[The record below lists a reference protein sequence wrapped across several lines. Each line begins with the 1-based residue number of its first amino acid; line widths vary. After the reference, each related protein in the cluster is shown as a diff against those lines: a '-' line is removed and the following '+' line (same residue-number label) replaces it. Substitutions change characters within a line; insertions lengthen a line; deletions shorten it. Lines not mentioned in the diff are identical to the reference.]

1 MRPMR
6 YLAPLSGL
14 AGVLVL
20 AGIAGADPP
29 APMSPGWRFSQ
40 TTGEALFA
48 NACQACHM
56 SNAQG
61 ADGAGRYPA
70 LAKNAKLATS
80 GYVLDVVLHGYKA
93 MPALGELMT
102 DEQVAA
108 VVNYVR
114 SHFGNNYTDQVAP
127 SDVKDV
133 R

>member
-1 MRPMR
+1 
-6 YLAPLSGL
+6 
-14 AGVLVL
+14 
-20 AGIAGADPP
+20 
-29 APMSPGWRFSQ
+29 MSPGWRFSQ

-56 SNAQG
+56 SNALG
-61 ADGAGRYPA
+61 AVGAGHYPA

-80 GYVLDVVLHGYKA
+80 GYVLNVVLHGYKA

-114 SHFGNNYTDQVAP
+114 SHFGNSYTDQVAP
-127 SDVKDV
+127 ADVKDV